1 MAGVNILIGRRDHLP
16 PGAGRR
22 APGAGRRTT
31 LDNAR
36 MTGRKV
42 ILLKVR

>member
-16 PGAGRR
+16 
-22 APGAGRRTT
+22 PGAGRRTT